1 MVGLSDPGQYGQL
14 DLYTTPQGTTGPA
27 NADAEISA
35 NSTVSKDIS
44 LLDTKGSEV
53 LLGETLMVPIANSMV
68 YLRPLYVAAS
78 TNPQPQLEYVVA
90 VLGKNVQIDT
100 SLSAVLSDLLQA
112 TVSLPTGTGAPS
124 TGTVP
129 AAVAG
134 YLAQAQTDYQNAL
147 TALKADNLSTFQSDI
162 QAMAQQITQAQQVLG
177 TPAPGTSS
185 TTTTTTTAPP
195 RPGKSSKTSG
205 SSTTTSTTS
214 STTSSS
220 STTVPTSTEPKGST
234 TTSSTV
240 ASAAA
245 RG

>member
-14 DLYTTPQGTTGPA
+14 DLYETPQGTSGPA

-53 LLGETLMVPIANSMV
+53 LLGETLMVPIADSMV

-90 VLGKNVQIDT
+90 ALGKNVQIDT
-100 SLSAVLSDLLQA
+100 SLSAVLSDLLQT
-112 TVSLPTGTGAPS
+112 TVSLPSGASVPS

-129 AAVAG
+129 TAVAG
-134 YLAQAQTDYQNAL
+134 FLSAAQTDYTNAL
-147 TALKADNLSTFQSDI
+147 AALHAGNLAGFQSDI
-162 QAMAQQITQAQQVLG
+162 QAMQQQITQAQQVIG
-177 TPAPGTSS
+177 APTSTS
-185 TTTTTTTAPP
+185 TTTTTTLPKA
-195 RPGKSSKTSG
+195 GKASTKKTTG
-205 SSTTTSTTS
+205 STSTTS
-214 STTSSS
+214 STSSGSSS
-220 STTVPTSTEPKGST
+220 TTTVPTSTEPKGGAT
-234 TTSSTV
+234 TTPTTI